1 MNHTDL
7 CSGTPITLDQ
17 VLDARERR
25 AAIQREMLK
34 ALH

>member
-25 AAIQREMLK
+25 GGHLK
-34 ALH
+34 KNFKL